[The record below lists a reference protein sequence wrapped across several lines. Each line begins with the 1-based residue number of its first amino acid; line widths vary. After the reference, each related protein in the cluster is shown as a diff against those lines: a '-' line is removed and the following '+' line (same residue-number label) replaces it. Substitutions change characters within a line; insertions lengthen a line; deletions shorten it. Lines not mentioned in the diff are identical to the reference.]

1 MLLIHAKILTME
13 GPTIPDGYI
22 LIKNGKIEAVGEL
35 EAVPNEE
42 KECLDLK
49 GKTVTPGFI
58 DAHCHIGMWEDALGI
73 EGDDGNEDTD
83 PSTPQLRAIDAVN
96 PFDRCFEEA
105 LDAGVTTVLTGPG
118 SANPIAGQFAAMKT
132 YGKVIDEMVIRAPAA
147 MKFALGENPK
157 STYNHKNMAPV
168 TRMATAAII
177 REQLFKAK
185 KYLDFTLEAKAND
198 EVDEPEFDIKC
209 EALIPLLNGEIK
221 AHFHAH
227 RADDICTAIRI
238 AKEFSLR
245 YVIVH
250 ATEGHLIT
258 DTLKKEDVQVITGPI
273 LTDRSK
279 PELKNQT
286 AKNPAILT
294 QEGILTA
301 ICTDHPEVPIH
312 YLPLSAKIA
321 MQEGMS
327 DEEALKAI
335 TIIPAK
341 ICEIDDRVGSIAPG
355 KDADLLVFDKEILD
369 IGKPELVF
377 LNGQVVRGHL

>member
-22 LIKNGKIEAVGEL
+22 LIKNGKIEAVGEM